1 MVLVVAGMVRARRAS
16 NVAHGFG
23 VVFVHGN
30 ELIRRLEGRH
40 APARPVNPALTL
52 TRA

>member
-1 MVLVVAGMVRARRAS
+1 VVIVSGMMRARLAG

-23 VVFVHGN
+23 VVFVHEN
-30 ELIRRLEGRH
+30 ELIRHLEGRH